1 MPGGQQWSHL
11 ERVRPHHF
19 PAGNMRAPRKGSR
32 EMKGTDKLLNAFDH
46 VLQIVWTLY
55 KGLRSFTKDNQTNIK
70 SEANI
75 NF

>member
-1 MPGGQQWSHL
+1 
-11 ERVRPHHF
+11 
-19 PAGNMRAPRKGSR
+19 
-32 EMKGTDKLLNAFDH
+32 MKGIDKLLNAFDH
-46 VLQIVWTLY
+46 VLQIVWILY

>member
-1 MPGGQQWSHL
+1 
-11 ERVRPHHF
+11 
-19 PAGNMRAPRKGSR
+19 MRAPRKGSR

-46 VLQIVWTLY
+46 VLQIVWTLC